1 MRVSF
6 SSLFHSSPANKQA
19 RVFYILFFANDLPHV
34 YLSLVIIIRFDSP
47 AQVSLQQQHHQQQQQ
62 QQLHQQSQASPEQ
75 NLDLTTNHNQAH
87 SATNGQQLSFENHSE
102 LVSGYYAQS
111 RLAGGGGGGVPQSMT
126 NGPPGGFAPLH
137 HYLNKPGLIPGA
149 TGLDANGNALEGYAM
164 PDLLPGAA
172 AAAANVH
179 QMHHTTPSPPTAK
192 SKNSDLR
199 LFKCLT
205 CGKDFKQK
213 STLLQHERIHTDSRP
228 YGCPECGKR
237 FRQQSHLTQH
247 LRIHAN
253 EKPFSCAYCPRSFR
267 QRAILN
273 QVRTVIHA
281 Y

>member
-1 MRVSF
+1 M
-6 SSLFHSSPANKQA
+6 
-19 RVFYILFFANDLPHV
+19 RVFYIILFSPSLLRPSQRLLFLP
-34 YLSLVIIIRFDSP
+34 F
-47 AQVSLQQQHHQQQQQ
+47 QVSLQQQQQHSQHPH
-62 QQLHQQSQASPEQ
+62 QQLHHQSQASPEQ
-75 NLDLTTNHNQAH
+75 NLDLTTNHNPAH
-87 SATNGQQLSFENHSE
+87 NASNGQLSFENHSE
-102 LVSGYYAQS
+102 LVNGYYAQN
-111 RLAGGGGGGVPQSMT
+111 RIAGNAPQSMS

-137 HYLNKPGLIPGA
+137 HYLNKPVLLPGIPAGA
-149 TGLDANGNALEGYAM
+149 TGIDANGNSVEGYAI
-164 PDLLPGAA
+164 PDLLPGGTAA
-172 AAAANVH
+172 APLH
-179 QMHHTTPSPPTAK
+179 QMHHTPSPPSTK

-253 EKPFSCAYCPRSFR
+253 EKPFSCSYCPRSFR

-273 QVRTVIHA
+273 QVRWTLLA
-281 Y
+281 YTL